1 MNDSNTYSK
10 SAVIQNISW
19 LLFDKLILI
28 LSNLIIIFVVANYY
42 GAEKYG
48 IFQYATNIVLMLEVI
63 VQLIDGR
70 IVKKKYT
77 NLNQNDVVFNVSFGK
92 LILSSIALIFGI
104 ILLFLFKNSEKTF
117 KIILF
122 VLLFDSIIKSFRF
135 GMENRFDYLLLSK
148 RTVIACDLGLAV
160 GTILQ
165 IIVVGLN
172 LNITYIAY
180 IQVLSSLIGLIIL
193 FLQYCFNFQIDWKK
207 LKVDI
212 FFIKEIIIESIP
224 LAIAAAAATIYT
236 KCDSVMLGS
245 LLSTKEV
252 GIYSI
257 SSKLISMLQLFLVPI
272 QTTLFVKLLEWYKQ
286 GANVYKRNYVKV
298 TTTITWFA
306 IMGTI
311 CSFVILPFIMRFLKQ
326 EYFLAIKPY
335 KILSIGTIFA
345 YNAILRSSHL
355 TLTGNGKILLYVQII
370 TLVINVILNY
380 FFIRLWGMNGAAIAT
395 TISQGISLFVSNIF
409 FDDTKF
415 IFKCQY
421 EAFAIFKTKN

>member
-122 VLLFDSIIKSFRF
+122 VLLFDSIIKSIRF

-380 FFIRLWGMNGAAIAT
+380 FFIRLWVMNGAAIAT

>member
-421 EAFAIFKTKN
+421 EAFAIFKTQN

>member
-92 LILSSIALIFGI
+92 LILSIIALIFGI

>member
-1 MNDSNTYSK
+1 M
-10 SAVIQNISW
+10 
-19 LLFDKLILI
+19 
-28 LSNLIIIFVVANYY
+28 
-42 GAEKYG
+42 
-48 IFQYATNIVLMLEVI
+48 
-63 VQLIDGR
+63 
-70 IVKKKYT
+70 
-77 NLNQNDVVFNVSFGK
+77 
-92 LILSSIALIFGI
+92 
-104 ILLFLFKNSEKTF
+104 
-117 KIILF
+117 
-122 VLLFDSIIKSFRF
+122 
-135 GMENRFDYLLLSK
+135 
-148 RTVIACDLGLAV
+148 
-160 GTILQ
+160 
-165 IIVVGLN
+165 
-172 LNITYIAY
+172 
-180 IQVLSSLIGLIIL
+180 IIL